1 MRSYEELKEAIY
13 ASKGL
18 QTVSWWIEH
27 ATNTLNIKE
36 SDTIFNQLQNDD
48 LVLVYNDLVYPLD
61 NKHYAVGTFRVVR
74 ENFGFVENVEVSI
87 YVGKD
92 DSNYALDL
100 DTVLVAIKSSE
111 KQYGVIIGS
120 LKRGRDVLLGT
131 MVKRG
136 KKLSFEPYDTRV
148 HHKVL
153 YEIGKHT
160 LQENDRVVGKI
171 LKVDERIYVEITSV
185 LGNAQ
190 EPGMDVRSVLFVY
203 GIEVDFKDEVIDE
216 AKAIPD
222 VILESD
228 LVGRVDHRDQYVI
241 TIDGEDAKDLDDA
254 IYMES
259 RANGYRLYVHIADV
273 SHYVKPGTALWDSA
287 LDRSSSVYLV
297 DRVVPMLPK
306 NISNGI
312 CSLHPHVDR
321 LVMTCQMDIDFKGN
335 VVDYHVYESVI
346 QSKRRMSYN
355 EVNSDKDLEEV
366 QEMVSMMLECA
377 AKLKY
382 NREQAGS
389 IGFDSDESKFVVDND
404 GNILDIFRRETGE
417 AEEMIEMFM
426 VLTNQM
432 LAQLTRYQYI
442 PTLYRVHENPSKEKM
457 QELSHTLRILG
468 YVLKG
473 NLEEI
478 KPKSLQSALE
488 YFKDKPEYPVVS
500 KLMLRS
506 MSKAKYSEEPLGHF
520 GLALEDYAHFT
531 SPIRRFPDLLLH
543 QRIKKY
549 MIHQD
554 RSHQEQ
560 DETMTAEAGVHISS
574 KERSILDAERQVEK
588 IKKAQFMLGKEGE
601 EYIGFIS
608 GVSNYGIFVEL
619 PNTIEGL
626 VHVRDLNDDY
636 YNYNATAQKMIGER
650 SGKVYSIGQKV
661 KVRLESVD
669 LVQHV
674 VNFKFI
680 EVGNK
685 KRTFNRSDRDRNSTH
700 SNNGRPKDSKGR
712 KRTLLTP
719 LDNRSEFKKGK
730 SNERRSKK
738 QKGLS

>member
-1 MRSYEELKEAIY
+1 MRSYEKLKEALI
-13 ASKGL
+13 ASKEIETRL
-18 QTVSWWIEH
+18 WWETF
-27 ATNTLNIKE
+27 ASEKLDIKNA
-36 SDTIFNQLQNDD
+36 SSLLDTMLEDDEIAVVNDSI
-48 LVLVYNDLVYPLD
+48 YILD
-61 NKHYAVGTFRVVR
+61 NKKYAKGIFRVVR
-74 ENFGFVENVEVSI
+74 ENFGFVENETVSI

-92 DSNYALDL
+92 DSNFAMDL
-100 DTVLVAIKSSE
+100 DTVVVEIKNNE
-111 KQYGVIIGS
+111 KQYGEIVGT
-120 LKRGRDVLLGT
+120 LKRGRDVILGT

-136 KKLSFEPYDTRV
+136 KKLSFDPYDTRI
-148 HHKVL
+148 HHKVV
-153 YEIGKHT
+153 YEINGHT
-160 LQENDRVVGKI
+160 LQENDRVVGTI
-171 LKVDERIYVEITSV
+171 LSVDEKIHVEIKSV
-185 LGNAQ
+185 LGQAD
-190 EPGMDVRSVLFVY
+190 EPGMDVRSVLFVF
-203 GIEVDFKDEVIDE
+203 GIDVEFKPEVVEE
-216 AKAIPD
+216 ASSIPEI
-222 VILESD
+222 VLESD

-254 IYMES
+254 IYMEP

-306 NISNGI
+306 KLSNGI
-312 CSLHPHVDR
+312 CSLHPKVDR

-335 VVDYHVYESVI
+335 VVDYHVYEAVI

-355 EVNSDKDLEEV
+355 EVNSGNDLGEV
-366 QEMVSMMLECA
+366 QEMVALMLECA
-377 AKLKY
+377 ARLKY

-389 IGFDSDESKFVVDND
+389 IGFDSDESKFVVDNNGD
-404 GNILDIFRRETGE
+404 ILDIFRRETGE

-432 LAQLTRYQYI
+432 VAQLTRYQYI
-442 PTLYRVHENPSKEKM
+442 PALYRVHENPSKEKM
-457 QELSHTLRILG
+457 QDLSHTLRILG

-478 KPKSLQSALE
+478 RPKALQSALE
-488 YFKDKPEYPVVS
+488 FFKDKPEYPVVS
-500 KLMLRS
+500 KLTLRS

-531 SPIRRFPDLLLH
+531 SPIRRFPDLLIH

-554 RSHQEQ
+554 RNNQEK
-560 DETMTAEAGVHISS
+560 DEAMTVEAGVHVSS

-588 IKKAQFMLGKEGE
+588 IKKAQFMVGKEGE
-601 EYIGFIS
+601 TYIGYIS

-650 SGKVYSIGQKV
+650 TGKVYSIGQKV
-661 KVRLESVD
+661 KVKLVSVD
-669 LVQHV
+669 LIQHV

-680 EVGNK
+680 ETSKKRVYNK
-685 KRTFNRSDRDRNSTH
+685 KSRDGETPRREKSV
-700 SNNGRPKDSKGR
+700 RQSKG
-712 KRTLLTP
+712 KP
-719 LDNRSEFKKGK
+719 SKNSKKGHI
-730 SNERRSKK
+730 NERRSKK
-738 QKGLS
+738 